1 MEPVTPSIMDLFLKP
16 FRKIIFSVL
25 LLPVALPEAGAQD
38 VVRVDSVLWP
48 VRNGVENLLQGSTAG
63 LRVKSWSGEA
73 GIQSTINL
81 RGLSMDPTDEST
93 MPMIMVNGVPIIASP
108 SGVTAINPLSYYTP
122 DQIERIE
129 IVKSVDQLA
138 AYGSLA
144 ANGAINIVLK
154 EGRTGP
160 LHVTATAFAG
170 ANYLTDF
177 DYRTDAFYDFNT
189 TARRKVYRREI
200 THSQQAI
207 IDGGGEF
214 GSYLFGV
221 TNYQNNGAVAE
232 TKFTQQS
239 LFLNATYHIS
249 ERLDAQFYSNLTLA
263 NRAGRYAGEYER
275 GLPRPVLRDEAF
287 FMDDNKNTAQ
297 LSSLRLSY
305 QLAPA
310 WSVSSLAGISYEG
323 AKRDFFIPSDVL
335 DGSVRAASAAVKRQL
350 ITINTA
356 VNYKHRFSDRL
367 DLTMTLGNEVRTT
380 DNRITS
386 VDGTRSLE
394 NGGSNFVKVVT
405 GYNASQ
411 TDAWSGHDRENL
423 LSFYGLWNVDF
434 NQGLQVNAT
443 LRADASSLYDQKW
456 GFYPAVGA
464 SYNFKNTLD
473 LPLTVNASVGKS
485 GILSRPEVYRGE
497 LTAFGDYF
505 NGNELGIGKRYAAFE
520 DAKSIDVFQ
529 VDAGISYAIRDAF
542 TLSVNYFDKRYSD
555 FTYRRYLPNIYGLD
569 YRYET
574 GGELAL
580 SGVEVELDGTIIR
593 NDQFQ
598 WTANVNLASYSNAV
612 DALPEDPANTSF
624 AHLQA
629 LQTGD
634 ALTSIIATEGQQA
647 KVIGNSEASLFGG
660 VTNTL
665 RYKGFIL
672 GFGINYALNADV
684 AAESFSSRYT
694 AAQVGGVY
702 PVKAA
707 ETPYYLVEEDAGG
720 NTVYQGIRSVENGSF
735 IRLGRAVLAYQFGS
749 FLQGLPIRQ
758 AELFVRGDNLLTL
771 STYSGFNPEENIT
784 GIRRT
789 DLYGTGMPLPSSIVV
804 GLKLVL

>member
-1 MEPVTPSIMDLFLKP
+1 MELFPK
-16 FRKIIFSVL
+16 FFWKTIFSVIV
-25 LLPVALPEAGAQD
+25 LPAGLMKVDAQE
-38 VVRVDSVLWP
+38 VVQVDSVLWP

-73 GIQSTINL
+73 GIQSTLNL

-93 MPMIMVNGVPIIASP
+93 MPMMMVNGVPIVASP
-108 SGVTAINPLSYYTP
+108 SSVTAINPLSYYTP

-129 IVKSVDQLA
+129 IIKSIDQLA
-138 AYGSLA
+138 AYGVLA

-154 EGRTGP
+154 EGHTGP
-160 LHVTATAFAG
+160 LNVTASAFAG
-170 ANYLTDF
+170 TNYLNDF
-177 DYRTDAFYDFNT
+177 NYRTDAFYDFNT
-189 TARRKVYRREI
+189 TARREVYRREI

-207 IDGGGEF
+207 IDGGGDF

-221 TNYQNNGAVAE
+221 TNYQDNGAAAE

-249 ERLDAQFYSNLTLA
+249 NQLKAQFYSNLTLA
-263 NRAGRYAGEYER
+263 NRKGRYAGEYER

-297 LSSLRLSY
+297 LSSLHLSY

-350 ITINTA
+350 ISVNTT
-356 VNYKHRFSDRL
+356 VNYRHRFSDRL
-367 DLTMTLGNEVRTT
+367 GLSMTLGNEVRTL

-386 VDGTRSLE
+386 VDGSRSLE
-394 NGGSNFVKVVT
+394 YGGSNFVKVVT
-405 GYNASQ
+405 GYNAGQ

-434 NQGLQVNAT
+434 NQDLKVNAA
-443 LRADASSLYDQKW
+443 LRADASSLYDRKW
-456 GFYPAVGA
+456 GFYPAAGA
-464 SYNFKNTLD
+464 SYSFKNTLE
-473 LPLTVNASVGKS
+473 LPLTVSASVGKT

-505 NGNELGIGKRYAAFE
+505 SGNELGIGKLYAAFE

-529 VDAGISYAIRDAF
+529 VDAGISYAIKDALV
-542 TLSVNYFDKRYSD
+542 LSVNYFDKRYSD
-555 FTYRRYLPNIYGLD
+555 FTYRRYLSNIHGLD

-574 GGELAL
+574 GGKLAL
-580 SGVEVELDGTIIR
+580 SGVEVELDGNLIQ
-593 NDQFQ
+593 NDRFQ
-598 WTANVNLASYSNAV
+598 WTANINLASYRNTV
-612 DALPEDPANTSF
+612 EALPEDLGNTSF
-624 AHLQA
+624 AYLQA
-629 LQTGD
+629 LKSGD

-660 VTNTL
+660 LTNTF
-665 RYKGFIL
+665 RYKGFTL
-672 GFGINYALNADV
+672 GVGINYALNADV

-694 AAQVGGVY
+694 ASQVDGVF
-702 PVKAA
+702 PLKTA
-707 ETPYYLVEEDAGG
+707 ETPYYFVEEDAGG
-720 NTVYQGIRSVENGSF
+720 NTVYQGIRSIEDGSF
-735 IRLGRAVLAYQFGS
+735 IRLSRAVVSYQ
-749 FLQGLPIRQ
+749 LQSLLRGLPIRQ
-758 AELFVRGDNLLTL
+758 AELFVRGDNLLTW

-784 GIRRT
+784 GIRRI
-789 DLYGTGMPLPSSIVV
+789 DLSSTGMPLPSSVV
-804 GLKLVL
+804 LGLKLVL

>member
-1 MEPVTPSIMDLFLKP
+1 MSIFQKFSWTAVFGVMALTAP
-16 FRKIIFSVL
+16 FT
-25 LLPVALPEAGAQD
+25 EAGAQE
-38 VVRVDSVLWP
+38 VIQVDSVLWP
-48 VRNGVENLLQGSTAG
+48 VRSGVENILQGSTAG

-73 GIQSTINL
+73 GMQSTINL

-122 DQIERIE
+122 GQIERIE
-129 IVKSVDQLA
+129 IIKSIDQLA
-138 AYGSLA
+138 AYGVLA

-154 EGRTGP
+154 EGREGP
-160 LHVTATAFAG
+160 LHVTASAFAG
-170 ANYLTDF
+170 ANYLNDF
-177 DYRTDAFYDFNT
+177 NYRTDAFYDYNT
-189 TARRKVYRREI
+189 TARREVYQREI

-207 IDGGGEF
+207 IDGGGDF

-221 TNYQNNGAVAE
+221 TNYQDNGAVAE

-239 LFLNATYHIS
+239 LFLNAAYHIS
-249 ERLDAQFYSNLTLA
+249 KRLEAQFYSNLTLA
-263 NRAGRYAGEYER
+263 SRKGRYAGEYER

-350 ITINTA
+350 ISINTA
-356 VNYKHRFSDRL
+356 VNYRHRFSDRW
-367 DLTMTLGNEVRTT
+367 DLTMTLGNEVRTA

-386 VDGTRSLE
+386 VDGSRSLE

-434 NQGLQVNAT
+434 NQSLKLNAT
-443 LRADASSLYDQKW
+443 LRADASSLYDRKW
-456 GFYPAVGA
+456 GFYPAAGA
-464 SYNFKNTLD
+464 SYNFKNTWD
-473 LPLTVNASVGKS
+473 LPLTVSASVGKT

-497 LTAFGDYF
+497 LAAFGDYF
-505 NGNELGIGKRYAAFE
+505 SGNELGIGKRYAAFD

-529 VDAGISYAIRDAF
+529 VDAGISYAINDAL
-542 TLSVNYFDKRYSD
+542 TLAVNYFDKRYSD

-580 SGVEVELDGTIIR
+580 SGVEVALDGTLVK
-593 NDQFQ
+593 NNGFE
-598 WTANVNLASYSNAV
+598 WTANINLASYRNAV
-612 DALPEDPANTSF
+612 DALPEDPGNTSF
-624 AHLQA
+624 AYLQA
-629 LQTGD
+629 LQPGD

-647 KVIGNSEASLFGG
+647 GAIGNSDASLFGG
-660 VTNTL
+660 VTNTF
-665 RYKGFIL
+665 RYKGFTL
-672 GFGINYALNADV
+672 GVGINYALSADV

-694 AAQVGGVY
+694 ASQVGGVF
-702 PVKAA
+702 PLKTA
-707 ETPYYLVEEDAGG
+707 ETPYYFVEEDADG
-720 NTVYQGIRSVENGSF
+720 NTVYQGIRSIENGSF

-758 AELFVRGDNLLTL
+758 AELFVRADNLLTL

-789 DLYGTGMPLPSSIVV
+789 DLSGTGMPLPSSVV
-804 GLKLVL
+804 LGLKLVL

>member
-1 MEPVTPSIMDLFLKP
+1 MMDLFPK
-16 FRKIIFSVL
+16 FFWKAIFSTLILPATLLEVDAQEVL
-25 LLPVALPEAGAQD
+25 K
-38 VVRVDSVLWP
+38 VDSVLWP
-48 VRNGVENLLQGSTAG
+48 VRNGVENLLQGSAAG

-73 GIQSTINL
+73 GIQSIINL

-93 MPMIMVNGVPIIASP
+93 MPMIMVNGVPIVASP
-108 SGVTAINPLSYYTP
+108 SSVTAINPLSYYTP

-129 IVKSVDQLA
+129 IIKSIDQLA
-138 AYGSLA
+138 AYGTLA

-154 EGRTGP
+154 EGHTGP
-160 LHVTATAFAG
+160 LHVTASAFAG
-170 ANYLTDF
+170 ANYLHDF

-189 TARRKVYRREI
+189 TARRAVYRREI

-207 IDGGGEF
+207 IDGGGDF

-221 TNYQNNGAVAE
+221 TNYQDNGAAAE

-249 ERLDAQFYSNLTLA
+249 KRLEAQFYSNLTLA
-263 NRAGRYAGEYER
+263 NRKGRYAGEYER
-275 GLPRPVLRDEAF
+275 GLPRPVLRDETF

-297 LSSLRLSY
+297 LSSLRLRY
-305 QLAPA
+305 QLAPE

-350 ITINTA
+350 ISINTA
-356 VNYKHRFSDRL
+356 VNYQHRFSDQL
-367 DLTMTLGNEVRTT
+367 GLTMTLGNEMRTT

-386 VDGTRSLE
+386 VDGNRSLE

-434 NQGLQVNAT
+434 NQSLQLNAT
-443 LRADASSLYDQKW
+443 LRADASSLYNRKW
-456 GFYPAVGA
+456 GFYPAAGA
-464 SYNFKNTLD
+464 SYSFKNTWE
-473 LPLTVNASVGKS
+473 LPLTISASVGKT

-505 NGNELGIGKRYAAFE
+505 SGNELGIGKLYAAFE

-529 VDAGISYAIRDAF
+529 IDAGISYAIKDAL
-542 TLSVNYFDKRYSD
+542 TLIVSCFDKRYSD
-555 FTYRRYLPNIYGLD
+555 FTYRRYLPNIYGMD

-574 GGELAL
+574 GGKLSL
-580 SGVEVELDGTIIR
+580 SGVEVALDGTLIR
-593 NDQFQ
+593 NDRFQ
-598 WTANVNLASYSNAV
+598 WTGNINLASYRNAV
-612 DALPEDPANTSF
+612 DALPENPENTSF
-624 AHLQA
+624 AYLQA
-629 LQTGD
+629 LQPGD
-634 ALTSIIATEGQQA
+634 ALTSITAVEGQQT

-660 VTNTL
+660 VTNTF
-665 RYKGFIL
+665 RYKGFTL

-694 AAQVGGVY
+694 ASQVNGVF
-702 PVKAA
+702 PLKTA
-707 ETPYYLVEEDAGG
+707 ETPYYFVEEDADG
-720 NTVYQGIRSVENGSF
+720 NTVYQGIRTIENGSF
-735 IRLGRAVLAYQFGS
+735 IRLGKAVLAYQFGS

-784 GIRRT
+784 GVRRT
-789 DLYGTGMPLPSSIVV
+789 NLYGTGMPLPSSVVV